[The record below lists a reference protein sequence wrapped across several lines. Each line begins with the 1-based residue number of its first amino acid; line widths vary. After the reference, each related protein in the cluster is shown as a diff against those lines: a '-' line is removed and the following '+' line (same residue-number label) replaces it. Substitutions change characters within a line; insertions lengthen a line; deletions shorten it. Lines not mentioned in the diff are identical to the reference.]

1 MKKLILT
8 SVFLLALPISA
19 QDRTQAVGRVV
30 SVQGRAEIVWPD
42 GQRNQALRSV
52 EVLEKDTLET
62 GPNGVIQV
70 RFSDGAILS
79 LGCNSSLRI
88 DQYKAGGGEFV
99 EMQLLRGR
107 IRTITGT
114 TDPEKYR
121 LNVNTAN
128 ANVRITT
135 PKTDFEVV
143 EESQDRMSSGVYTGG
158 IEIHN
163 NLGALELG
171 VGEDFSFSRLER
183 GEPPIGVATKPSS
196 LQPNTGCI

>member
-42 GQRNQALRSV
+42 GQRNQALRSI

-121 LNVNTAN
+121 LNVNTPN

-158 IEIHN
+158 IEIHT
-163 NLGALELG
+163 NLGSLELG
-171 VGEDFSFSRLER
+171 VGEDFAFSRLER
-183 GEPPIGVATKPSS
+183 GEPPIGVATRPSS